1 MMRYCY
7 YESDSRKW
15 NKSKEINLLRYVYLR
30 VLSMYA
36 CGLSNSIASRL
47 VKIRACDANS
57 ANEQQVQDK
66 TILSAVVTNEVNL
79 VPKLTQPDRFGV
91 C

>member
-1 MMRYCY
+1 
-7 YESDSRKW
+7 
-15 NKSKEINLLRYVYLR
+15 
-30 VLSMYA
+30 MYA
-36 CGLSNSIASRL
+36 CGSSVDSIVPRL
-47 VKIRACDANS
+47 ARVRVSDANS